1 MDFNVGPVVV
11 GEQDAMPN
19 VKVVISPATMQKPI
33 DRNFLFIM
41 VCAPVLGLF
50 KGFRFTQ

>member
-11 GEQDAMPN
+11 DEQDAMPN

-33 DRNFLFIM
+33 DLNFLFIM
-41 VCAPVLGLF
+41 VCACSWIV
-50 KGFRFTQ
+50 

>member
-1 MDFNVGPVVV
+1 MDFNVGVVV
-11 GEQDAMPN
+11 VDEQDAIPK

-41 VCAPVLGLF
+41 VCAPILGLF
-50 KGFRFTQ
+50 KGFRLTQ